1 VKILS
6 CKNSYYQILSS
17 FLNKLGQMLR
27 RANFVWIP
35 AFAGMTDNK
44 TRLSFPR
51 RRESR
56 SQYPELLRCYS
67 LFVLTAIFVIIA
79 GFMVSSVFAEGEDLK
94 ENKKIYIT
102 ADRLIADS
110 EAKCAEFIG
119 NVRAVQED
127 TIITADR
134 LKIFYKKVEDNNK
147 SLTSDEGSIEKIISS
162 GNVKINF
169 DDKVAVAEHAVYT
182 SETRVLVLTGPNSKV
197 TSGINF
203 VSGEKITLYRAE
215 DRMTV
220 ESGNKKR
227 VEAVFYSKEKGIE

>member
-1 VKILS
+1 VKILT
-6 CKNSYYQILSS
+6 CDS
-17 FLNKLGQMLR
+17 FVKSP
-27 RANFVWIP
+27 FS
-35 AFAGMTDNK
+35 T
-44 TRLSFPR
+44 
-51 RRESR
+51 
-56 SQYPELLRCYS
+56 LRCILRHCDVAISTSHSLGFARLETGAFYFAVPVRS
-67 LFVLTAIFVIIA
+67 LFVLTATLVIIA
-79 GFMVSSVFAEGEDLK
+79 GFMVSFVFAEGEDLK

-102 ADRLIADS
+102 ADKLIADS

-127 TIITADR
+127 TVITADR

-147 SLTSDEGSIEKIISS
+147 NLTSDEGSIEKIISS

-182 SETRVLVLTGPNSKV
+182 SETGVLVLTGPNSKV
-197 TSGINF
+197 TSGTNF

>member
-1 VKILS
+1 MKILS
-6 CKNSYYQILSS
+6 CKNSYCQILSY
-17 FLNKLGQMLR
+17 FLNKLGQMLW

-67 LFVLTAIFVIIA
+67 LFVLMTLVIIA
-79 GFMVSSVFAEGEDLK
+79 GFMVSFVFAEGEDLK

-102 ADRLIADS
+102 ADKLTADS
-110 EAKCAEFIG
+110 EVKCAEFIG

-127 TIITADR
+127 TVITADR

-147 SLTSDEGSIEKIISS
+147 NLTSDEGSIEKIISS

-182 SETRVLVLTGPNSKV
+182 SETGVLVLTGPNSKV
-197 TSGINF
+197 TSGTNF
-203 VSGEKITLYRAE
+203 VSGEKITIYRAE

-220 ESGNKKR
+220 ESGNEKR

>member
-1 VKILS
+1 
-6 CKNSYYQILSS
+6 
-17 FLNKLGQMLR
+17 MLW

-35 AFAGMTDNK
+35 ALAGMTIGFCCPSFQR
-44 TRLSFPR
+44 RL
-51 RRESR
+51 ESR
-56 SQYPELLRCYS
+56 GQCPELSRHYI
-67 LFVLTAIFVIIA
+67 LFVLTATLVIIA
-79 GFMVSSVFAEGEDLK
+79 GFMVSFVFAEGEDLK

-102 ADRLIADS
+102 ADKLIADS
-110 EAKCAEFIG
+110 EAKWAEFIG

-127 TIITADR
+127 TVITADR

-147 SLTSDEGSIEKIISS
+147 NLTSDEGSIEKIISS

-182 SETRVLVLTGPNSKV
+182 SETGVLVLTGPNSKV
-197 TSGINF
+197 TSGTNF
-203 VSGEKITLYRAE
+203 VSGEKITIYRAE

-220 ESGNKKR
+220 ESGNEKR

>member
-1 VKILS
+1 VKILICDS
-6 CKNSYYQILSS
+6 LVKSPFS
-17 FLNKLGQMLR
+17 
-27 RANFVWIP
+27 
-35 AFAGMTDNK
+35 T
-44 TRLSFPR
+44 
-51 RRESR
+51 
-56 SQYPELLRCYS
+56 LRCILRHSDLAASTSHSLGFVRLETRAFYFAVRS
-67 LFVLTAIFVIIA
+67 LFVLTATLIIIA
-79 GFMVSSVFAEGEDLK
+79 GFMARSAFADGEDLK
-94 ENKKIYIT
+94 ENKRVYIT
-102 ADRLIADS
+102 AEKLIADS

-127 TIITADR
+127 TVITADR
-134 LKIFYKKVEDNNK
+134 LKIFYKKIEDNHKN
-147 SLTSDEGSIEKIISS
+147 LTSDEGSIEKIISS

-182 SETRVLVLTGPNSKV
+182 SETGVLVLTGPNSKV
-197 TSGINF
+197 TSGTNF

>member
-6 CKNSYYQILSS
+6 CKNSYGQILSYL
-17 FLNKLGQMLR
+17 LNKLEQMLW

-35 AFAGMTDNK
+35 AFAGMTIGSCCP
-44 TRLSFPR
+44 SFQR

-56 SQYPELLRCYS
+56 SQCPELSRHYI
-67 LFVLTAIFVIIA
+67 LFVLTATLVIIA
-79 GFMVSSVFAEGEDLK
+79 GFMVSFVFAEGEDLK

-102 ADRLIADS
+102 ADKLIADS
-110 EAKCAEFIG
+110 EVECAEFIG

-127 TIITADR
+127 TVITADR

-147 SLTSDEGSIEKIISS
+147 NLTSSDEGSIEKIISS

-182 SETRVLVLTGPNSKV
+182 SETGVLVLTGPNSKV
-197 TSGINF
+197 TSGTNF
-203 VSGEKITLYRAE
+203 VSGEKITIYRAE

-220 ESGNKKR
+220 ESGNEKR
-227 VEAVFYSKEKGIE
+227 VEAVFYSKE

>member
-1 VKILS
+1 VKILT
-6 CKNSYYQILSS
+6 CDS
-17 FLNKLGQMLR
+17 FVKSP
-27 RANFVWIP
+27 FS
-35 AFAGMTDNK
+35 T
-44 TRLSFPR
+44 
-51 RRESR
+51 
-56 SQYPELLRCYS
+56 LRCILRHCDVAISTSHSLGFARLETGAFYFAVPVRS
-67 LFVLTAIFVIIA
+67 LFVLTATLVIIA
-79 GFMVSSVFAEGEDLK
+79 GFMVGFVFAEGEDLK

-102 ADRLIADS
+102 ADKLIADS

-127 TIITADR
+127 TVITADR

-147 SLTSDEGSIEKIISS
+147 NLTSDEGSIEKIISS

-182 SETRVLVLTGPNSKV
+182 SETGVLVLTGPNSKV
-197 TSGINF
+197 TSGTNF